1 MLAAGADV
9 PSLREKFMP
18 KLFVQ
23 LAALYVAIMAPLATP
38 TALAQEAAPSASLVA
53 GAKVYDQNGE
63 EVGQIAKVSG
73 DRVAVSIDGNGLV
86 VSKNAFVKSAKG
98 PALKAPKAKIVAVL
112 RQAETDAAAVDG
124 ALKPGAEVRSADG
137 AAVLGKVTSIA
148 AQGAVLATKEGNIT
162 MPRAAFFL
170 SDKGLAVKVN
180 EAQFLSGVRAARAQ
194 KKGG

>member
-86 VSKNAFVKSAKG
+86 VPKNAFVKSAKG

>member
-1 MLAAGADV
+1 
-9 PSLREKFMP
+9 MP
-18 KLFVQ
+18 KAFAPITALC
-23 LAALYVAIMAPLATP
+23 LASALALATP
-38 TALAQEAAPSASLVA
+38 AAQAQDAAPATSLVV

-86 VSKNAFVKSAKG
+86 VPKNAFVKSSKG

-112 RQAETDAAAVDG
+112 RQAEADAAAVDG

-137 AAVLGKVTSIA
+137 AAVLGRVMA
-148 AQGAVLATKEGNIT
+148 MAPQGAVLTTSEGNIT

-170 SDKGLAVKVN
+170 SARGLAMKVD
-180 EAQFLSGVRAARAQ
+180 EKQFLAGVRAARAQ

>member
-98 PALKAPKAKIVAVL
+98 PALKAPKAKIIAVL

-170 SDKGLAVKVN
+170 SDKGLAVKAN

>member
-23 LAALYVAIMAPLATP
+23 LAALYVAIMAPLASP

-53 GAKVYDQNGE
+53 GAKVYDENGE

>member
-1 MLAAGADV
+1 MPKPFASIAALCLAGA
-9 PSLREKFMP
+9 
-18 KLFVQ
+18 
-23 LAALYVAIMAPLATP
+23 IPLAGP
-38 TALAQEAAPSASLVA
+38 AAQAQEAAPAASLVV

-63 EVGQIAKVSG
+63 EVGKIAKMSG

-86 VSKNAFVKSAKG
+86 VPRNAFVKSAKG

-112 RQAETDAAAVDG
+112 RQAEADAAAVDG

-137 AAVLGKVTSIA
+137 ATVLGKITA
-148 AQGAVLATKEGNIT
+148 MAPQGAVLTTGEGNIT

-170 SDKGLAVKVN
+170 SEKGLAVKVN
-180 EAQFLSGVRAARAQ
+180 EKQFLAGVRAARAQ

>member
-1 MLAAGADV
+1 MPKAFAPMAALCLAGAIALAA
-9 PSLREKFMP
+9 P
-18 KLFVQ
+18 
-23 LAALYVAIMAPLATP
+23 AAQ
-38 TALAQEAAPSASLVA
+38 AQEAAPAASLVV

-73 DRVAVSIDGNGLV
+73 DRIAVSIDGNGLV
-86 VSKNAFVKSAKG
+86 VAKNAFVKSSKG

-112 RQAETDAAAVDG
+112 RQAEADAAAVDG

-137 AAVLGKVTSIA
+137 AAVLGKVMA
-148 AQGAVLATKEGNIT
+148 MAPQGAVLTTSEGNIT

-170 SDKGLAVKVN
+170 SSRGLAMKVD
-180 EAQFLSGVRAARAQ
+180 EKQFLAGVRAARAQ

>member
-1 MLAAGADV
+1 MPRPIASIAALCLAGAI
-9 PSLREKFMP
+9 PLTGP
-18 KLFVQ
+18 
-23 LAALYVAIMAPLATP
+23 AAQ
-38 TALAQEAAPSASLVA
+38 AQEAAPAASLVV

-63 EVGQIAKVSG
+63 DVGQIAKVSG

-86 VSKNAFVKSAKG
+86 VPKSAFVKSAKG

-112 RQAETDAAAVDG
+112 RQAEADAEAVGG

-137 AAVLGKVTSIA
+137 SAVLGKVIA
-148 AQGAVLATKEGNIT
+148 MAPQGAVLTTSEGNIT

-170 SDKGLAVKVN
+170 SSRGLAMKVD
-180 EAQFLSGVRAARAQ
+180 EKQFLAGVRTARAQ

>member
-1 MLAAGADV
+1 
-9 PSLREKFMP
+9 MP

-23 LAALYVAIMAPLATP
+23 LAALYVAIMAPLASP

-86 VSKNAFVKSAKG
+86 VPKNAFVKSAKG

-170 SDKGLAVKVN
+170 SDRGLAVKVN
-180 EAQFLSGVRAARAQ
+180 EAQFLSGVSAARAQ

>member
-1 MLAAGADV
+1 
-9 PSLREKFMP
+9 MP
-18 KLFVQ
+18 KLFTQV
-23 LAALYVAIMAPLATP
+23 
-38 TALAQEAAPSASLVA
+38 TALSVATFISLASATAHSQESASSASLVA

-86 VSKNAFVKSAKG
+86 VPKNAFVKSAKG

-112 RQAETDAAAVDG
+112 RQAEADAAAVDG

-148 AQGAVLATKEGNIT
+148 AQGAILATKEGNIT

-170 SDKGLAVKVN
+170 SEKGLAVKVN
-180 EAQFLSGVRAARAQ
+180 ETQFLSGVRAARAQ

>member
-1 MLAAGADV
+1 MHKSFG
-9 PSLREKFMP
+9 PI
-18 KLFVQ
+18 
-23 LAALYVAIMAPLATP
+23 AALFLASAILLAGPAAQAQAQAP
-38 TALAQEAAPSASLVA
+38 APAPAASLVV

-86 VSKNAFVKSAKG
+86 VPKNAFVKSAKG
-98 PALKAPKAKIVAVL
+98 PALKAPKEKIVAVL
-112 RQAETDAAAVDG
+112 RQAEADAAAVDG

-137 AAVLGKVTSIA
+137 AAVLGKVTAMAS
-148 AQGAVLATKEGNIT
+148 QGAVLATSEGNIT

-170 SDKGLAVKVN
+170 SERGLAMKVN
-180 EAQFLSGVRAARAQ
+180 EKQFLAGVRAARAQ

>member
-98 PALKAPKAKIVAVL
+98 PALKAPKAKIVAIL

-170 SDKGLAVKVN
+170 SDKGLAVKAN

-194 KKGG
+194 KKGV